1 MKLMTRIRSR
11 FMRAMSSE
19 AAELRLKQ
27 RGRSKRLSDQ
37 APVIHYFHSITDPF
51 SLLTIQCLQTLI
63 DRYDINLRWH
73 FVSRAGGDYVGD
85 TARLDAWAL
94 RDAEDVAS
102 HYGLAF
108 PQATREGTLE
118 ANLREMVE
126 VTSLD
131 GFVEAALEV
140 GGQVATH
147 GLPDDQPT
155 DPTDQERVMQLC
167 SDFEHSSLVREGDR
181 LRNKLG
187 HYASALFYFEGQW
200 YWGVDRLRVLESR
213 LQEEHLA
220 RTANTVAYPEPSAGD
235 LPDLSQSDVCLE
247 YFPSLRSPY
256 TAVGHDRVLRLI
268 EATKVKTEVR
278 VVMPM
283 MMRGV
288 PAPRQKGQLILSDA
302 AREGRFFGSPMGR
315 IVDPF
320 GEPVRKA
327 CAYLPQL
334 RAEGL
339 LMPFVTQYLSAAWVE
354 GLDITSQK
362 GLSAVLHRAGASEDI
377 APSPESDW
385 RREVEG
391 NLAVMQNHDLWG
403 VPSFRISGGGHAPF
417 ACWGQDRIW
426 RVARELKTRAK
437 S

>member
-27 RGRSKRLSDQ
+27 RGRSKRLNDQ

-126 VTSLD
+126 ATSLD

-155 DPTDQERVMQLC
+155 DPTDQERVMQ
-167 SDFEHSSLVREGDR
+167 
-181 LRNKLG
+181 
-187 HYASALFYFEGQW
+187 
-200 YWGVDRLRVLESR
+200 
-213 LQEEHLA
+213 
-220 RTANTVAYPEPSAGD
+220 
-235 LPDLSQSDVCLE
+235 
-247 YFPSLRSPY
+247 
-256 TAVGHDRVLRLI
+256 
-268 EATKVKTEVR
+268 
-278 VVMPM
+278 
-283 MMRGV
+283 
-288 PAPRQKGQLILSDA
+288 
-302 AREGRFFGSPMGR
+302 
-315 IVDPF
+315 
-320 GEPVRKA
+320 
-327 CAYLPQL
+327 
-334 RAEGL
+334 
-339 LMPFVTQYLSAAWVE
+339 
-354 GLDITSQK
+354 
-362 GLSAVLHRAGASEDI
+362 
-377 APSPESDW
+377 
-385 RREVEG
+385 
-391 NLAVMQNHDLWG
+391 
-403 VPSFRISGGGHAPF
+403 
-417 ACWGQDRIW
+417 
-426 RVARELKTRAK
+426 
-437 S
+437 